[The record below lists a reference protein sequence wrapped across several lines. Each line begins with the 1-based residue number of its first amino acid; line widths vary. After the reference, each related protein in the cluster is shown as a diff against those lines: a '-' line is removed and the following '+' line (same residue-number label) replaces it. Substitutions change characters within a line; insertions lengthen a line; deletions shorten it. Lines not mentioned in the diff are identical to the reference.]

1 MDRNEKPAG
10 REKIFDRLRVN
21 SRTICRKAVGNMGRS
36 DDFAVDS
43 CKVQQP
49 PRHNETDGAL
59 AQKAA
64 DLMAEATALESRL
77 HLPGVRDDYRAQL
90 EHIVLLATR
99 ALGNALE
106 SQEIASLQWV
116 LLRAQAARAE
126 DARYGAGQLSRGSQR
141 APTLEDCEDG
151 WQRVEQIICNAEGS
165 ALEAARLA
173 RLLNTAKAGEIAR
186 RAEVAGKAAR
196 KIVIERNRAYTF
208 HADPGFSFGEGWYL
222 AAAALLAGVPIQIK
236 SGAAQELQAKRF
248 LLDAGLGGS
257 LRPYRPRPASPKHLT
272 HLIAEAFHADAPG
285 AQCTLRTAFLGGESP
300 SASLS
305 SWIAGNVGANSQ
317 QKVLLWVRTGDHDV
331 ERNTC
336 FDELHQLSE
345 LVLNAGFTPIFFGD
359 AVPAALIPTSGVD
372 LTLCWKEPLFQ
383 GPDMRRAQLHLFE
396 ELRCRHGLVG
406 QIGVTTAGM
415 DGPAL
420 MGLPALYLTQ
430 ESNVRLGKW
439 VGVVPGYQEVVRA
452 PGYFEVIRA
461 TLHQWQQ

>member
-1 MDRNEKPAG
+1 MTE
-10 REKIFDRLRVN
+10 LL
-21 SRTICRKAVGNMGRS
+21 
-36 DDFAVDS
+36 
-43 CKVQQP
+43 
-49 PRHNETDGAL
+49 HNETDGGGL

-64 DLMAEATALESRL
+64 DLLAEATALEGRL
-77 HLPGVRDDYRAQL
+77 HLPRVRDDYRARL
-90 EHIVLLATR
+90 EHVVLVATR
-99 ALGNALE
+99 ALGNAVE
-106 SQEIASLQWV
+106 SREIALLQWV
-116 LLRAQAARAE
+116 LLRAQAARTE

-151 WQRVEQIICNAEGS
+151 WQRVEQIVCNAEDS

-173 RLLNTAKAGEIAR
+173 QALDTAKAREIAR
-186 RAEVAGKAAR
+186 RAEVAGKTAR
-196 KIVIERNRAYTF
+196 KIVIEQNRAYTF

-236 SGAAQELQAKRF
+236 PGAAQELLAKRF
-248 LLDAGLGGS
+248 LLDAGLEGS
-257 LRPYRPRPASPKHLT
+257 LRPYRSRPASPKHLT
-272 HLIAEAFHADAPG
+272 HITAEAFRTDASG
-285 AQCTLRTAFLGGESP
+285 AQCTLRAAFLGDESP

-305 SWIAGNVGANSQ
+305 SWIDGNVGGNPE

-336 FDELHQLSE
+336 FDELRQLSE
-345 LVLNAGFTPIFFGD
+345 LVSNAGLTPIFFGD
-359 AVPAALIPTSGVD
+359 AVPADLVPTSGVD

-383 GPDMRRAQLHLFE
+383 GPDMRRAQLQLFE

-420 MGLPALYLTQ
+420 IGSPTLYLTQ
-430 ESNVRLGKW
+430 ERNVRLGKW
-439 VGVVPGYQEVVRA
+439 VGAVPGYQEVVRV
-452 PGYFEVIRA
+452 PGYFEIIRT